1 MKLSIARA
9 GMGVPEAS
17 STGACR
23 LHAFVTLPSSIFA
36 DKYQLSTT
44 DTLFLQSHN
53 LGSLRSIAG
62 ETDLEIPDW
71 ATSRWGSHLLLELAT
86 PTSQHHPPG
95 SSKADDD
102 WDITIPL
109 HLRYL
114 HPSASGHRNISIPW
128 PIVFWACATEHG
140 TKFDWNPFDRLN
152 MAWDALFTQRT
163 AFFQF
168 HPSSSSSEQPKLV
181 EQLQVPVLRIP
192 DDLMKGGDQ
201 AARNIELGTI
211 LIITAGFLWIVGKLG
226 LVVKGNGLG
235 RRQAMPN
242 QSRKLKG

>member
-1 MKLSIARA
+1 MKLSIARE
-9 GMGVPEAS
+9 GMSIPTTS
-17 STGACR
+17 STGVCR

-36 DKYQLSTT
+36 DKYQLSTS

-71 ATSRWGSHLLLELAT
+71 ATPRWGSHLLLELAT
-86 PTSQHHPPG
+86 PTSKQNAPG
-95 SSKADDD
+95 SRSNEDD
-102 WDITIPL
+102 WEVTIPL

-128 PIVFWACATEHG
+128 PVVFWACATEHG

-168 HPSSSSSEQPKLV
+168 HPSSSGLKLV

-192 DDLMKGGDQ
+192 DDVTQGGDQ
-201 AARNIELGTI
+201 ARNIELGTI
-211 LIITAGFLWIVGKLG
+211 LIIASGFLWVLGKLG
-226 LVVKGNGLG
+226 LVVKGGGLG
-235 RRQAMPN
+235 TSQAPPN
-242 QSRKLKG
+242 RNRKLKG